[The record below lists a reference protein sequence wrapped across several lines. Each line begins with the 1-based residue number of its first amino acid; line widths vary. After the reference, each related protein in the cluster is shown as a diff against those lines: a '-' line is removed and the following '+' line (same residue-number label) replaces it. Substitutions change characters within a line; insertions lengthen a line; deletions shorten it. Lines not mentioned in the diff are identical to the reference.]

1 MRVLE
6 LSLRNYRV
14 FEELDLELPA
24 RVIGIFGENGSGKS
38 TLVESIAFACYGAEA
53 ARTKRQEIRTHG
65 VLADCLV
72 RLAFEHAGQQYEVRR
87 AIKGRG
93 HAPEAELFVGSRP
106 FASGTTEVNEE
117 IARILHMDLHV
128 FRASV
133 YAEQGELDAFSDLR
147 RGERVEMALR
157 LLGIKPVDDA
167 RTAARREARA
177 TKENA
182 AQLQG
187 AVPDLAA
194 LEADLK
200 DAGEAA
206 TEGKR
211 VVKVAQEARKAATKR
226 SKAVA
231 DAFRV
236 IDQARE
242 RVERLGAL
250 LAEKVERRDERLAER
265 DELAERVER
274 LAVELEAMPA
284 LGSELAELGNADER
298 LRIGMR
304 FVEAA
309 DELQAVESR
318 LAALPAID
326 AESALETLERAKAEH
341 DQAQAAAADAQAE
354 RNQRTSALAE
364 AQARLDRAA
373 EADPTQPCPTC
384 GRPLEDFA
392 AYVKH
397 CKAEVASAKRAAA
410 DASASAKRAQAALA
424 KVTKA
429 LDAAASAAE
438 SARRAEEQ
446 RTRLTEQVDAMRT
459 DLAPLAE
466 PFDGTPPDV
475 DELRAGAER
484 ARSLGERI
492 AELGAQR
499 DFAAQLQNDLSAADA
514 RLAALEDEL
523 TKLTDEASAISFE
536 PAEHAR
542 VSDDLQRAEEAL
554 EEAREVERTADD
566 ELQRAELARSELA
579 GALGQAKDIASR
591 VEDLRSDA
599 RYVERVAML
608 LDGFRDHLVARV
620 GPELSREAEAL
631 FRELT
636 NHEYDDLRVDEES
649 LEIRIADGDAYF
661 PIDRFS
667 GSETDLANLA
677 LRVAIS
683 THLSHVS
690 GADVGLMVLDE
701 VLGSLDEE
709 RKDLMIRAL
718 GMLAGRFHQLF
729 VITHAERIKD
739 QFPASIVVQKSGR
752 RRSTAGLV

>member
-65 VLADCLV
+65 VLSDCLV
-72 RLAFEHAGQQYEVRR
+72 RLVFEHAGQQFEVRR

-93 HAPEAELFVGSRP
+93 HAPEAELFVGTRP

-117 IARILHMDLHV
+117 IARILHMDLRV

-133 YAEQGELDAFSDLR
+133 YAEQKQLDAFSDLR

-167 RTAARREARA
+167 RTAARRQARA
-177 TKENA
+177 AKENA
-182 AQLQG
+182 AQLQE

-194 LEADLK
+194 LEAELK

-206 TEGKR
+206 AEAKR
-211 VVKVAQEARKAATKR
+211 VAKDAQEARKATTKQAKAATE
-226 SKAVA
+226 
-231 DAFRV
+231 AFRR
-236 IDQARE
+236 IDRARE
-242 RVERLGAL
+242 RIERLGAL
-250 LAEKVERRDERLAER
+250 LTEKVERRDERLTER
-265 DELAERVER
+265 DELGERLER
-274 LAVELEAMPA
+274 LAAELEALPE
-284 LGSELAELGNADER
+284 LESELAGFGDADER
-298 LRIGMR
+298 LRLGLR
-304 FVEAA
+304 FVEATDRA
-309 DELQAVESR
+309 HAVELQLISLPEVEAE
-318 LAALPAID
+318 AALD
-326 AESALETLERAKAEH
+326 ALG
-341 DQAQAAAADAQAE
+341 QAQAAHGESQAAAAGAQAE
-354 RNQRTSALAE
+354 LNQRVSALEE

-397 CKAEVASAKRAAA
+397 CKAEVASAKRTAA
-410 DASASAKRAQAALA
+410 DASASAERAQTALA
-424 KVTKA
+424 KVVKA
-429 LDAAASAAE
+429 LDAAISAAE
-438 SARRAEEQ
+438 DARRAGEQ
-446 RTRLTEQVDAMRT
+446 RTRLTEQLDAMRAE
-459 DLAPLAE
+459 LAPLAQ
-466 PFDGTPPDV
+466 PFEGVPPDV
-475 DELRAGAER
+475 NELRAGAER
-484 ARSLGERI
+484 ARVLGERI
-492 AELGAQR
+492 AELGAHR
-499 DFAAQLQNDLSAADA
+499 GFAAQLRTDLSAADA
-514 RLAALEDEL
+514 RIAVLEDEL
-523 TKLTDEASAISFE
+523 AKLTDEASAISFD

-542 VSDDLQRAEEAL
+542 STEDLQRAEQAV
-554 EEAREVERTADD
+554 EEAVEAERSAGV
-566 ELQRAELARSELA
+566 ELQRAELKRSELA
-579 GALGQAKDIASR
+579 GALGQAKEIASR
-591 VEDLRSDA
+591 VDDLRSDA

-636 NHEYDDLRVDEES
+636 NHAYDDLRVDEES

-667 GSETDLANLA
+667 GSEIDLANLA

-683 THLSHVS
+683 THLSRVS

-709 RKDLMIRAL
+709 RKDLMVRAL

-739 QFPASIVVQKSGR
+739 QFPASIVVQKTGR
-752 RRSTAGLV
+752 RRSTAVMV

>member
-72 RLAFEHAGQQYEVRR
+72 RLVFEHAGQQFEVRR

-93 HAPEAELFVGSRP
+93 HAPEAELFVGARP

-117 IARILHMDLHV
+117 VARILHMDLRV

-133 YAEQGELDAFSDLR
+133 YAEQKQLDAFSDLR

-167 RTAARREARA
+167 RTAARRQARA
-177 TKENA
+177 SKENA

-194 LEADLK
+194 LEAELK

-206 TEGKR
+206 AEAKR
-211 VVKVAQEARKAATKR
+211 VVKDAQEARKATTKQAKAAT
-226 SKAVA
+226 
-231 DAFRV
+231 DAFRR

-242 RVERLGAL
+242 RIERLGAL
-250 LAEKVERRDERLAER
+250 LTEKVERRDERQAER
-265 DELAERVER
+265 DELGERLER
-274 LAVELEAMPA
+274 LAVELEALPELEA
-284 LGSELAELGNADER
+284 KLAGLGDADER
-298 LRIGMR
+298 LRLGMR
-304 FVEAA
+304 FVEGSDKVHAV
-309 DELQAVESR
+309 ELQLTALPEVDAK
-318 LAALPAID
+318 AALD
-326 AESALETLERAKAEH
+326 ALG
-341 DQAQAAAADAQAE
+341 QAQASHAQSQAAAAGAQAE
-354 RNQRTSALAE
+354 LRQRASALE
-364 AQARLDRAA
+364 ESQARLDRAA

-397 CKAEVASAKRAAA
+397 CKTELASAKRTAA
-410 DASASAKRAQAALA
+410 DASASVKRAETALA
-424 KVTKA
+424 KVAKA
-429 LDAAASAAE
+429 LGAAVSAAE
-438 SARRAEEQ
+438 DARRAGEQ
-446 RTRLTEQVDAMRT
+446 RTRLTEQLDAMRAE
-459 DLAPLAE
+459 LAPLAQ
-466 PFDGTPPDV
+466 PFEGAPPDV

-484 ARSLGERI
+484 ARVLGGRI

-499 DFAAQLQNDLSAADA
+499 GFAAQLRTDLSAADA
-514 RLAALEDEL
+514 RIAVLEDEL
-523 TKLTDEASAISFE
+523 AKLTDEASAISFD

-542 VSDDLQRAEEAL
+542 STEDLQRAEQAV
-554 EEAREVERTADD
+554 EEAVEAERSAGD
-566 ELQRAELARSELA
+566 ELQRAELTRSELA
-579 GALGQAKDIASR
+579 GALGQAREIASR
-591 VEDLRSDA
+591 VDDLRSDA

-667 GSETDLANLA
+667 GSESDLANLA

-683 THLSHVS
+683 THLSRVS

-709 RKDLMIRAL
+709 RKDLMVRAL

-739 QFPASIVVQKSGR
+739 QFPASIVVQKTGR
-752 RRSTAGLV
+752 RRSTAVMV